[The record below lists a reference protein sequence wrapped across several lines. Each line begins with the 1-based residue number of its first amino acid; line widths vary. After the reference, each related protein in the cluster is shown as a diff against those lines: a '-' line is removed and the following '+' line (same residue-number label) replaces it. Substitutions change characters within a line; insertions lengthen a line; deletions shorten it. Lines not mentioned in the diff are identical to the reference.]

1 MDRTRSGLSTPTMIV
16 ILSLVVFA
24 NIFSSLNH
32 PNNNQVYSDDDRDI
46 AVSGLCGSG
55 DAGWTKSGNK
65 PAINKFFDEARGSSW
80 YEAPDMIFVQSFTH
94 FSNIFFLLFVAI
106 FYTSIFPNIFLL
118 FVARV
123 VAQVDTRRTVWQKA
137 DMIFVQSFTHF
148 SNIFFLFVSRV
159 VAQVGTRRTPRGLR
173 ASTRCTAEPLRRDA
187 KVVKY
192 NHPTSPSPSSP
203 LGPTWCTCPYFFVA
217 SFKLIHRP
225 TKVLKSTRSSTN
237 SMYLSVTPL
246 LRHGTLRQSTCS

>member
-1 MDRTRSGLSTPTMIV
+1 MSKGKTKMDRTRSGLSTPTMIV

-94 FSNIFFLLFVAI
+94 FSNIFFF
-106 FYTSIFPNIFLL
+106 FL
-118 FVARV
+118 
-123 VAQVDTRRTVWQKA
+123 W
-137 DMIFVQSFTHF
+137 QSFTPAF
-148 SNIFFLFVSRV
+148 SQIFFYFSWHESWLKLVRGARFDKK
-159 VAQVGTRRTPRGLR
+159 RT
-173 ASTRCTAEPLRRDA
+173 
-187 KVVKY
+187 
-192 NHPTSPSPSSP
+192 
-203 LGPTWCTCPYFFVA
+203 
-217 SFKLIHRP
+217 
-225 TKVLKSTRSSTN
+225 
-237 SMYLSVTPL
+237 
-246 LRHGTLRQSTCS
+246 